1 LFNRPLAIAR
11 AGCTLLRVNMFTDLF
26 DEGLLNGIH
35 AFDIDPAK
43 VKLDAPRLLH
53 DLRAAPDKAKSTAT
67 LLSGKHTWLTEDKI
81 MTYMREVT
89 TRYSSSVRFSD

>member
-1 LFNRPLAIAR
+1 
-11 AGCTLLRVNMFTDLF
+11 MFTDLF

-53 DLRAAPDKAKSTAT
+53 ELRAAPDKAKAAAT
-67 LLSGKHTWLTEDKI
+67 LLSETHAWLTEDVI
-81 MTYMREVT
+81 MTYMREVIT
-89 TRYSSSVRFSD
+89 QYSRSVRFVY